1 MRVVVSKM
9 SNNECEN
16 TDSTDMGF
24 GELQPIFLSGSGVSF
39 PVKSRR
45 KFSASFVHAIIHY
58 WGLRVHASLHVHNV
72 VTTHFNNRTNYTL
85 SIIAIFGGT
94 YFTFQATFNNRTK
107 STNTSCLN
115 LSICASVVKL
125 VCISPSIISLLV
137 V

>member
-1 MRVVVSKM
+1 M

-39 PVKSRR
+39 HVKSRR
-45 KFSASFVHAIIHY
+45 KFSACFVHVIIHY
-58 WGLRVHASLHVHNV
+58 WGLRVHASLHVHNVHV

-85 SIIAIFGGT
+85 SIIAILGGT
-94 YFTFQATFNNRTK
+94 YFTFQATFNDRTK

-115 LSICASVVKL
+115 LSFCALVVKL
-125 VCISPSIISLLV
+125 VCISPSIIFLLV